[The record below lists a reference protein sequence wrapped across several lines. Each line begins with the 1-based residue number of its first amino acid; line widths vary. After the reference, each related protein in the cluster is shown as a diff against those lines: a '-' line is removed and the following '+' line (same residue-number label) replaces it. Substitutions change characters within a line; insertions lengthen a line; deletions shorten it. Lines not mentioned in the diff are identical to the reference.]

1 VPQALKYKAKSIIYF
16 EGDISDKIFIL
27 QSGKVSLISTDIETG
42 KENREL
48 VKTGEFFGVK
58 SSLGKYPREE
68 TADVILDSVVLIF
81 TVSEFEKLIYT
92 NPRITIQMLKVFSNQ
107 LRRIHKQVGNLL
119 SEEEQVD
126 QEKGLFGIGE
136 YYFKNQKFKQALY
149 AFRRY
154 LTYYPAGI
162 LQAKATEY
170 LVSIEKCPPGKT
182 PAVSSGPAP
191 SSSSGPASSV
201 ASLSALSAAVKE
213 EGESTTSV
221 YYDGMTLF
229 SKENYEEAIN
239 CFRQY
244 VSANPDGEYVVKALT
259 DIGKALYL
267 LKKND
272 ECIKHFTSMIQK
284 FPKSSE
290 LGDFLLHLGLSHE
303 AKGDKAKAESFFK
316 KVIDISEE
324 GSETKRKAKAKLKAL
339 GGA

>member
-16 EGDISDKIFIL
+16 EGDVSDKIFIL

-58 SSLGKYPREE
+58 SSLGKFPREE

-81 TVSEFEKLIYT
+81 TVPEFENLIYT
-92 NPRITIQMLKVFSNQ
+92 NPRITVQMLKVFSNQ

-119 SEEEQVD
+119 SEVEQVD

-136 YYFKNQKFKQALY
+136 YYYKNQKFKQALY

-170 LVSIEKCPPGKT
+170 MINIEKGT
-182 PAVSSGPAP
+182 PVAVSSGSGASAGAAPA
-191 SSSSGPASSV
+191 AVHSV
-201 ASLSALSAAVKE
+201 TALSNMAKQDSDSS
-213 EGESTTSV
+213 ESQ
-221 YYDGMTLF
+221 YFDGVTLF
-229 SKENYEEAIN
+229 SSEKFEEAIT

-244 VSANPDGEYVVKALT
+244 VSANPDGEYVIKALS
-259 DIGKALYL
+259 DIGKAMYL
-267 LKKND
+267 LKKTD

-284 FPKSSE
+284 FPKSTDIGE
-290 LGDFLLHLGLSHE
+290 FLLYLGLSYE
-303 AKGDKAKAESFFK
+303 AKGDKAKAESFYK
-316 KVIDISEE
+316 KVVELSEE
-324 GSETKRKAKAKLKAL
+324 GSETKRKAKAKLKAF
-339 GGA
+339 GGK